1 MKSACEIC
9 FPIHS
14 IIDCFCSEYGTLE
27 SFGLKISLDS
37 HFCGLPGIFI
47 CKCCLKIDTYNDIM
61 KSGWFSGVQIGS
73 KIQQIYAY
81 VDSVVALA
89 YKLGA
94 VFQTCACIFLLV
106 IFDSV
111 SVKPDLS
118 SKRAIY
124 GFGHDLC

>member
-1 MKSACEIC
+1 MW
-9 FPIHS
+9 
-14 IIDCFCSEYGTLE
+14 
-27 SFGLKISLDS
+27 
-37 HFCGLPGIFI
+37 
-47 CKCCLKIDTYNDIM
+47 CLKIDTYKDIM
-61 KSGWFSGVQIGS
+61 KSGWFSEFQIGS

-81 VDSVVALA
+81 VDSVIALA
-89 YKLGA
+89 YKLRA

-118 SKRAIY
+118 SKMSIY